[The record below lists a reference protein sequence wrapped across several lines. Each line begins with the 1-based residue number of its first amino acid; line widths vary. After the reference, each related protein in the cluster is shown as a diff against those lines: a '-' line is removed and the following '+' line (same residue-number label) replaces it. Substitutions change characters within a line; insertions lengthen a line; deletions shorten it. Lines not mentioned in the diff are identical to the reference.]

1 MQNNKIPQAPDGLST
16 RAILSISLG
25 FGQDR
30 SLDPGLGETMGF
42 LLQEI
47 IGYGVLPIAAVG
59 NDGAVSVFKLTTKDV
74 QGLRVLYVRF
84 RPLNVMG
91 IDVRDF

>member
-1 MQNNKIPQAPDGLST
+1 MVQGLNLISQDLENNKIPPAPDDFST

-47 IGYGVLPIAAVG
+47 IGYRVLPIAAVG
-59 NDGAVSVFKLTTKDV
+59 NDASVSAIKSTNRGI
-74 QGLRVLYVRF
+74 QGL
-84 RPLNVMG
+84 
-91 IDVRDF
+91 